1 MRKTRRQKRSFR
13 RIKWIGLVLAVIIL
27 IVVGGYAALHQKS
40 SVHEIGDTNHA
51 ITHVM
56 IMGVD
61 SRKDDVGR
69 SDTLMVT
76 SIDQTAEK
84 AALLSIP
91 RDTRVA
97 IDGHGYDKINHAY
110 AYGGHELTQK
120 SLETLYHH

>member
-1 MRKTRRQKRSFR
+1 MRKTRKQKRSFR

-27 IVVGGYAALHQKS
+27 VVAGCYAAIQHKS
-40 SVHEIGDTNHA
+40 SVHEIGDTNHQ

-76 SIDQTAEK
+76 SIDETAEK

-97 IDGHGYDKINHAY
+97 INGHSYTTAHTY
-110 AYGGHELTQK
+110 YT
-120 SLETLYHH
+120 S